1 MCCCISKSI
10 PDIHLHLIRYNKI
23 KSKNKFKDSKRG
35 LICHIFPFFNSKD
48 YIYLIAF
55 LLTLTPQNVLP
66 MITQENQL
74 FSFQRAPVEFDM
86 CALDGGGIWGWK
98 RMKGQEKFKE
108 KTTSLNT
115 CVFMDFGNTELT
127 TET

>member
-1 MCCCISKSI
+1 
-10 PDIHLHLIRYNKI
+10 
-23 KSKNKFKDSKRG
+23 
-35 LICHIFPFFNSKD
+35 
-48 YIYLIAF
+48 
-55 LLTLTPQNVLP
+55 

-74 FSFQRAPVEFDM
+74 FSFQRAPVGFDM

-98 RMKGQEKFKE
+98 MMEGQEKFKE

-115 CVFMDFGNTELT
+115 CVFTDFGNTELT